1 MNISKYQFTVQ
12 AQYVSSKPTYRDIN
26 DSYYVIADSLDKA
39 EKMFYK
45 LYEQTMK
52 KEFGEHEMMSFI
64 ISKITIQFG
73 HLDINW
79 GKKTVNLSDHW
90 SSTT

>member
-1 MNISKYQFTVQ
+1 MKNIFKYEFTVQ
-12 AQYVSSKPTYRDIN
+12 AQYGYLKPTYRDIN

-45 LYEQTMK
+45 LYRKTMK
-52 KEFGEHEMMSFI
+52 REFGEQEMMAFI

-73 HLDINW
+73 HLDIDWKTDNW
-79 GKKTVNLSDHW
+79 QHLKKKNS
-90 SSTT
+90 

>member
-45 LYEQTMK
+45 LYRKTMK
-52 KEFGEHEMMSFI
+52 KEFGEQEMMAFI
-64 ISKITIQFG
+64 ISKITVQFG
-73 HLDINW
+73 HLDIDWKTDNW
-79 GKKTVNLSDHW
+79 KHLKKKNS
-90 SSTT
+90 

>member
-52 KEFGEHEMMSFI
+52 KEFGEHEMMCFI

-79 GKKTVNLSDHW
+79 GKKQLI
-90 SSTT
+90 

>member
-12 AQYVSSKPTYRDIN
+12 AKYVSSKPTYRDIN

-79 GKKTVNLSDHW
+79 GKKQLI
-90 SSTT
+90 

>member
-79 GKKTVNLSDHW
+79 EKKQLI
-90 SSTT
+90 